1 METSMRLL
9 SFERNG
15 TATTGVRMGDEV
27 VDLSVAAPDLPRD
40 IRSLL
45 ALGPEALPGV
55 EKAAAGAGAEARYPV
70 EGLRYLTPIA
80 RPDKIIGLGKNYMKH
95 VDEMKADVQS
105 FPGMFL
111 RVPDSMVAH
120 NQPIWRPEASET
132 LDYEGELM
140 VVIGRGGRMI
150 SRDEALSHVAGYACH
165 NDGSVRAYNYIPS
178 AVTAGKNFLNTGG
191 FGPEIVTADELPPG
205 CKGLRLT
212 THVNGELRQSADI
225 AEMHWDVAHLVH
237 LMSTI
242 FTLYPGDLIATGTP
256 SGVAAGRPNPKWLVP
271 GDVVQVE
278 IEGVGILTNPIA
290 DAPRIRSDL
299 DVRLV

>member
-1 METSMRLL
+1 MRLL
-9 SFERNG
+9 SFDNHG
-15 TATTGVRMGDEV
+15 AAPGGVRIGDEV
-27 VDLSVAAPDLPRD
+27 IDLSVAAPELPRD
-40 IRSLL
+40 MISLL
-45 ALGPEALPGV
+45 AAGPDALS
-55 EKAAAGAGAEARYPV
+55 AARQAVASAGAGARRPL
-70 EGLRYLTPIA
+70 EGLRHLTPIQ

-95 VDEMKADVQS
+95 VEEMKADVQS

-111 RVPDSMVAH
+111 RVPDSLVAH
-120 NQPIWRPEASET
+120 NQPIWRPEASDT

-140 VVIGRGGRMI
+140 VVIGKGGRMI
-150 SRDEALSHVAGYACH
+150 SRKEALNHVAGYACH

-212 THVNGELRQSADI
+212 THVNGDLRQSADI

-256 SGVAAGRPNPKWLVP
+256 SGCAAGSADPQWLVP
-271 GDVVQVE
+271 GDVVRVE
-278 IEGVGILTNPIA
+278 IENVGVLTNPIV
-290 DAPRIRSDL
+290 DAPRVRGDL
-299 DVRLV
+299 DVRL

>member
-1 METSMRLL
+1 MRLL
-9 SFERNG
+9 SFDNHG
-15 TATTGVRMGDEV
+15 VAHLGVRIGDEV
-27 VDLSVAAPDLPRD
+27 IDLSVAAPELPRD
-40 IRSLL
+40 MISLL
-45 ALGPEALPGV
+45 AAGPDALS
-55 EKAAAGAGAEARYPV
+55 AARQAAASAGAGARRPL
-70 EGLRYLTPIA
+70 EGLLHRTPIA

-95 VDEMKADVQS
+95 VEEMKADVQS

-111 RVPDSMVAH
+111 RVPDSLVAH
-120 NQPIWRPEASET
+120 NQPIWRPEASDT

-140 VVIGRGGRMI
+140 VVIGTGGRMI
-150 SRDEALSHVAGYACH
+150 SREEALSHVAGYACH

-256 SGVAAGRPNPKWLVP
+256 SGCAAGSPNPQWLVP
-271 GDVVQVE
+271 GDVVRVE
-278 IEGVGILTNPIA
+278 IENVGVLTNPIV
-290 DAPRIRSDL
+290 DAPRVRGDL
-299 DVRLV
+299 DVRL

>member
-1 METSMRLL
+1 MRLL
-9 SFERNG
+9 SFELNG
-15 TATTGVRMGDEV
+15 APTAGVRLGDEV
-27 VDLSVAAPDLPRD
+27 IDLGVAAPDLPRD
-40 IRSLL
+40 LRGLL
-45 ALGPEALPGV
+45 AAGPQAL
-55 EKAAAGAGAEARYPV
+55 AAAERAAAAAPRHARHPLESV
-70 EGLRYLTPIA
+70 RHLAPIP
-80 RPDKIIGLGKNYMKH
+80 RPDKIIGLGKTYMKH
-95 VDEMKADVQS
+95 VAEMNAEASS

-111 RVPDSMVAH
+111 RAPDSMVAH
-120 NQPIWRPEASET
+120 NRPIWRPEVSDT

-150 SRDEALSHVAGYACH
+150 PRESALEHVAGYACH
-165 NDGSVRAYNYIPS
+165 NDGSIRAYNYIPS

-256 SGVAAGRPNPKWLVP
+256 SGCAAASASPRWLTP
-271 GDVVQVE
+271 GDVVRVE
-278 IEGVGILTNPIA
+278 IEGVGTLVNPIV
-290 DAPRIRSDL
+290 DAPRAGAGD
-299 DVRLV
+299 

>member
-1 METSMRLL
+1 MRLL
-9 SFERNG
+9 SFERG
-15 TATTGVRMGDEV
+15 GKAVTGVRIGDEV

-40 IRSLL
+40 IRGLL
-45 ALGPEALPGV
+45 AAGPVAVEAA
-55 EKAAAGAGAEARYPV
+55 ERAAATAGAGARRTL
-70 EGLRYLTPIA
+70 EGLRHLIPIP

-95 VDEMKADVQS
+95 VEEMTADVQA

-111 RVPDSMVAH
+111 RIPDSLVAH
-120 NQPIWRPEASET
+120 NQPIWRPEASDT
-132 LDYEGELM
+132 LDYEGELV
-140 VVIGRGGRMI
+140 VVIGKAGRMI

-178 AVTAGKNFLNTGG
+178 AVTAGKNFLHTGG

-237 LMSTI
+237 LMSPL

-256 SGVAAGRPNPKWLVP
+256 SGCAAGSPQPRWLVP
-271 GDVVQVE
+271 GDVVRIE
-278 IEGVGILTNPIA
+278 IEGVGVLVNPII
-290 DAPRIRSDL
+290 DAPRI
-299 DVRLV
+299 

>member
-1 METSMRLL
+1 MRLL
-9 SFERNG
+9 SFDNHG
-15 TATTGVRMGDEV
+15 AATLGVRISDEV
-27 VDLSVAAPDLPRD
+27 IDLSIAAPELPRD
-40 IRSLL
+40 MISLL
-45 ALGPEALPGV
+45 AAGPDALSAARQ
-55 EKAAAGAGAEARYPV
+55 AAASAGADARRPL
-70 EGLRYLTPIA
+70 EGLLHRTPIA
-80 RPDKIIGLGKNYMKH
+80 RPDKVIGLGKNYMKH
-95 VDEMKADVQS
+95 VEEMKADVQS

-111 RVPDSMVAH
+111 RVPDSLVAH
-120 NQPIWRPEASET
+120 NQPIWRPEASDT

-140 VVIGRGGRMI
+140 VVIGTGGRMI
-150 SRDEALSHVAGYACH
+150 SREEALNHVAGYACH

-256 SGVAAGRPNPKWLVP
+256 SGCAAGSPNPQWLVP
-271 GDVVQVE
+271 GDVVRVE
-278 IEGVGILTNPIA
+278 IENVGVLTNPIV
-290 DAPRIRSDL
+290 DAPRVRGDL
-299 DVRLV
+299 DVRL

>member
-1 METSMRLL
+1 M
-9 SFERNG
+9 
-15 TATTGVRMGDEV
+15 GVRISDEV
-27 VDLSVAAPDLPRD
+27 IDLSIAAPELPRD
-40 IRSLL
+40 MISLL
-45 ALGPEALPGV
+45 AAGPDALS
-55 EKAAAGAGAEARYPV
+55 AARQAAASAGAGARRPL
-70 EGLRYLTPIA
+70 EGLLHRTPIA

-95 VDEMKADVQS
+95 VEEMKADVQS

-111 RVPDSMVAH
+111 RVPDSLVAH
-120 NQPIWRPEASET
+120 NQPIWRPEASDT

-140 VVIGRGGRMI
+140 VVIGTGGRMI
-150 SRDEALSHVAGYACH
+150 SREEALNHVAGYACH

-242 FTLYPGDLIATGTP
+242 FTLYHGDLIATGTP
-256 SGVAAGRPNPKWLVP
+256 SGCAAGSPNPQWLVP
-271 GDVVQVE
+271 GDVVRVE
-278 IEGVGILTNPIA
+278 IENVGVLTNPIV
-290 DAPRIRSDL
+290 DAPRVRGDL
-299 DVRLV
+299 DVRL

>member
-1 METSMRLL
+1 MRLL
-9 SFERNG
+9 SFELDG
-15 TATTGVRMGDEV
+15 KAVTGVRIGDEV

-40 IRSLL
+40 IRGLL
-45 ALGPEALPGV
+45 AAGPGALEAA
-55 EKAAAGAGAEARYPV
+55 ERAAAAAGAGARRPLA
-70 EGLRYLTPIA
+70 GLRHLTPIP

-95 VDEMKADVQS
+95 IEEMKADVQA

-111 RVPDSMVAH
+111 RIPDSLVAH
-120 NQPIWRPEASET
+120 NQPIWRPEASDT

-140 VVIGRGGRMI
+140 VVIGKAGRMI

-212 THVNGELRQSADI
+212 THVNGELRQSADV

-237 LMSTI
+237 LMSTL

-256 SGVAAGRPNPKWLVP
+256 SGCAAGSAQPRWLVP
-271 GDVVQVE
+271 GDLVRVE
-278 IEGVGILTNPIA
+278 IEGVGVLVNPVI
-290 DAPRIRSDL
+290 DAPRIRTDL
-299 DVRLV
+299 DVRL

>member
-1 METSMRLL
+1 MRLL
-9 SFERNG
+9 SFELDG
-15 TATTGVRMGDEV
+15 KAVTGVRIGDEV

-40 IRSLL
+40 IRGLL
-45 ALGPEALPGV
+45 AAGPGV
-55 EKAAAGAGAEARYPV
+55 LEAAERAAAAAGTGARRPLA
-70 EGLRYLTPIA
+70 GLRHLTPIP

-95 VDEMKADVQS
+95 VEEMKADVQA

-111 RVPDSMVAH
+111 RIPDSLVAH
-120 NQPIWRPEASET
+120 NQPIWRPEASDT

-140 VVIGRGGRMI
+140 VVIGKAGRMI

-212 THVNGELRQSADI
+212 THVNGELRQSADV

-237 LMSTI
+237 LMSTL

-256 SGVAAGRPNPKWLVP
+256 SGCAAGSAQPRWLVP
-271 GDVVQVE
+271 GDLVRVE
-278 IEGVGILTNPIA
+278 IEGVGVLVNPII
-290 DAPRIRSDL
+290 DAPRIRTDL
-299 DVRLV
+299 DVRL

>member
-1 METSMRLL
+1 MRLL
-9 SFERNG
+9 SFELNSV
-15 TATTGVRMGDEV
+15 ATTGVRLGDEV

-45 ALGPEALPGV
+45 AAGPDALL
-55 EKAAAGAGAEARYPV
+55 AAKRAASDSGADARHPL
-70 EGLRYLTPIA
+70 EGLRHLTPIA

-95 VDEMKADVQS
+95 VEEMKADTQK

-111 RVPDSMVAH
+111 RTHDSMVAH
-120 NQPIWRPEASET
+120 NQPIWRPEASDT

-140 VVIGRGGRMI
+140 IVIGRGGRMI
-150 SRDEALSHVAGYACH
+150 SRDEALSHVAGYTCH

-212 THVNGELRQSADI
+212 THVNGDLRQSADI

-256 SGVAAGRPNPKWLVP
+256 SGVAAGSPNPKWLVP
-271 GDVVQVE
+271 GDVVRVE
-278 IEGVGILTNPIA
+278 IEGVGVLTNPII
-290 DAPRIRSDL
+290 DAPRIRTDL

>member
-1 METSMRLL
+1 MRLL
-9 SFERNG
+9 SFELNG
-15 TATTGVRMGDEV
+15 EATLGVRIDDEV
-27 VDLSVAAPDLPRD
+27 VNLAVAAPVLPRD

-45 ALGPEALPGV
+45 AAGPAAL
-55 EKAAAGAGAEARYPV
+55 AAAEQAAASAGRDARHPL
-70 EGLRYLTPIA
+70 EGLRHLTPIP

-95 VDEMKADVQS
+95 VAEMKAEVQA

-111 RVPDSMVAH
+111 RIADSMVAH
-120 NQPIWRPEASET
+120 NQPIWRPEASDT

-150 SRDEALSHVAGYACH
+150 SREEALSHVAGYACH

-212 THVNGELRQSADI
+212 THVNGDLRQSADI

-256 SGVAAGRPNPKWLVP
+256 SGCAAGSPNPRWLVP
-271 GDVVQVE
+271 GDVVRVE
-278 IEGVGILTNPIA
+278 IEGLGVLVNPVI
-290 DAPRIRSDL
+290 DAPRVRSDL
-299 DVRLV
+299 DVRL

>member
-1 METSMRLL
+1 MRLL
-9 SFERNG
+9 SFDNHG
-15 TATTGVRMGDEV
+15 AATVGVRISDEV
-27 VDLSVAAPDLPRD
+27 IDLSIAAPELPRD
-40 IRSLL
+40 MISLL
-45 ALGPEALPGV
+45 AAGPDALS
-55 EKAAAGAGAEARYPV
+55 AARQAAASAGAGARRPL
-70 EGLRYLTPIA
+70 EGLLHRTPIA

-95 VDEMKADVQS
+95 VEEMKADVQS

-111 RVPDSMVAH
+111 RVPDSLVAH
-120 NQPIWRPEASET
+120 NQPIWRPEASDT

-140 VVIGRGGRMI
+140 VVIGTGGRMI
-150 SRDEALSHVAGYACH
+150 SREEALNHVAGYACH

-256 SGVAAGRPNPKWLVP
+256 SGCAAGSPNPQWLVP
-271 GDVVQVE
+271 GEVVRIE
-278 IEGVGILTNPIA
+278 IENVGVLTNPIV
-290 DAPRIRSDL
+290 DAPRVRGDL
-299 DVRLV
+299 DVRL

>member
-1 METSMRLL
+1 MRLL
-9 SFERNG
+9 SFDNHG
-15 TATTGVRMGDEV
+15 AATVGVRISDEV
-27 VDLSVAAPDLPRD
+27 IDLSIAAPELPRD
-40 IRSLL
+40 MISLL
-45 ALGPEALPGV
+45 AAGPDALS
-55 EKAAAGAGAEARYPV
+55 AARQAAASAGAGARRPL
-70 EGLRYLTPIA
+70 EGLLHRTPIA

-95 VDEMKADVQS
+95 VEEMKADVQS

-111 RVPDSMVAH
+111 RVPDSLVAH
-120 NQPIWRPEASET
+120 NQPIWRPEASDT

-140 VVIGRGGRMI
+140 VVIGTGGRMI
-150 SRDEALSHVAGYACH
+150 SREEALNHVAGYACH

-256 SGVAAGRPNPKWLVP
+256 SGCAAGSPNPQWLVP
-271 GDVVQVE
+271 GDVVRVE
-278 IEGVGILTNPIA
+278 IENVGCLTNPIV
-290 DAPRIRSDL
+290 DAPRVRDDL
-299 DVRLV
+299 DVRL

>member
-1 METSMRLL
+1 MRLL
-9 SFERNG
+9 SFDLNG
-15 TATTGVRMGDEV
+15 APTAGVRLGDEV
-27 VDLSVAAPDLPRD
+27 IDLGVAAPDLPRD
-40 IRSLL
+40 LRGLL
-45 ALGPEALPGV
+45 AAGPQAL
-55 EKAAAGAGAEARYPV
+55 AAAERAAAAAPGHARHPLESV
-70 EGLRYLTPIA
+70 RHLVPIP
-80 RPDKIIGLGKNYMKH
+80 RPDKIIGLGKTYMKH
-95 VDEMKADVQS
+95 VAEMNAEAS
-105 FPGMFL
+105 TFPGMFL
-111 RVPDSMVAH
+111 RAPDSMVAH
-120 NQPIWRPEASET
+120 NRPIWRPEVSDT

-150 SRDEALSHVAGYACH
+150 PRESALEHVAGYACH

-191 FGPEIVTADELPPG
+191 LGPEIVTADELPPG

-256 SGVAAGRPNPKWLVP
+256 SGCAAASASPQWLTP
-271 GDVVQVE
+271 GDVVRVE
-278 IEGVGILTNPIA
+278 IEGVGTLVNPIV
-290 DAPRIRSDL
+290 DAPRAGAGDQG
-299 DVRLV
+299 

>member
-1 METSMRLL
+1 MRLL
-9 SFERNG
+9 SFDNHG
-15 TATTGVRMGDEV
+15 AATVGVRISDEV
-27 VDLSVAAPDLPRD
+27 IDLSIAAPELPRD
-40 IRSLL
+40 MISLL
-45 ALGPEALPGV
+45 AAGPDALS
-55 EKAAAGAGAEARYPV
+55 AARQAAASAGAGARRPL
-70 EGLRYLTPIA
+70 EGLLHRTPIA

-95 VDEMKADVQS
+95 VEEMKADVQS

-111 RVPDSMVAH
+111 RVPDSLVAH
-120 NQPIWRPEASET
+120 NQPIWRPEASDT

-140 VVIGRGGRMI
+140 VVIGKGGRMI
-150 SRDEALSHVAGYACH
+150 SREEALNHVAGYACH

-256 SGVAAGRPNPKWLVP
+256 SGCAAGSPNPQWLVP
-271 GDVVQVE
+271 GDVVRVE
-278 IEGVGILTNPIA
+278 IENVGVLTNPIV
-290 DAPRIRSDL
+290 DAPRVRGDL
-299 DVRLV
+299 DVRL

>member
-1 METSMRLL
+1 MRLL
-9 SFERNG
+9 SFDKHG
-15 TATTGVRMGDEV
+15 SATVGVRIDDEV
-27 VDLSVAAPDLPRD
+27 IDLSVAAPELPRD
-40 IRSLL
+40 MIALL
-45 ALGPEALPGV
+45 AAGPDALS
-55 EKAAAGAGAEARYPV
+55 AAKQAAASAGAGARRPV
-70 EGLRYLTPIA
+70 EGLRHLTPIQ

-95 VDEMKADVQS
+95 VEEMKADVQS

-111 RVPDSMVAH
+111 RVPDSLVAH
-120 NQPIWRPEASET
+120 NQPIWRPEASDT

-140 VVIGRGGRMI
+140 VVIGKGGRMI
-150 SRDEALSHVAGYACH
+150 SREEALNHVAGYACH

-212 THVNGELRQSADI
+212 THVNGDLRQSADI

-256 SGVAAGRPNPKWLVP
+256 SGCAAGSPNPQWLVP
-271 GDVVQVE
+271 GDVVRVE
-278 IEGVGILTNPIA
+278 IENVGVLTNPIV
-290 DAPRIRSDL
+290 DAPRVRGDL
-299 DVRLV
+299 DVRL

>member
-1 METSMRLL
+1 MRLL
-9 SFERNG
+9 SFDLNG
-15 TATTGVRMGDEV
+15 APTAGVRLGDEV
-27 VDLSVAAPDLPRD
+27 IDLGVAAPDLPRD
-40 IRSLL
+40 LRGLL
-45 ALGPEALPGV
+45 AAGPQAL
-55 EKAAAGAGAEARYPV
+55 AAAERAAAAALGHARHPLESV
-70 EGLRYLTPIA
+70 RHLVPIP
-80 RPDKIIGLGKNYMKH
+80 RPDKIIGLGKTYMKH
-95 VDEMKADVQS
+95 VAEMNAEAS
-105 FPGMFL
+105 TFPGMFL
-111 RVPDSMVAH
+111 RAPDSMVAH
-120 NQPIWRPEASET
+120 NRPIWRPEVSDT

-150 SRDEALSHVAGYACH
+150 PRESALEHVAGYACH

-191 FGPEIVTADELPPG
+191 LGPEIVTADELPPG

-256 SGVAAGRPNPKWLVP
+256 SGCAAASASPQWLTP
-271 GDVVQVE
+271 GDVVRVE
-278 IEGVGILTNPIA
+278 IEGVGTLVNPIV
-290 DAPRIRSDL
+290 DAPRAGAGDQG
-299 DVRLV
+299 

>member
-1 METSMRLL
+1 
-9 SFERNG
+9 
-15 TATTGVRMGDEV
+15 VRIGDEV
-27 VDLSVAAPDLPRD
+27 IDLSVAAPELPRS
-40 IRSLL
+40 IRTLL
-45 ALGPEALPGV
+45 TAGPDAL
-55 EKAAAGAGAEARYPV
+55 AAAERAANSARDNA
-70 EGLRYLTPIA
+70 RHPIVGVRHLVPIP

-95 VDEMKADVQS
+95 VEEMKADAQP

-111 RVPDSMVAH
+111 RVPDSLVAH
-120 NQPIWRPEASET
+120 NCPIWRPEASHT

-140 VVIGRGGRMI
+140 VVIGKAGRMI
-150 SRDEALSHVAGYACH
+150 SREEALSHVAGYACH

-212 THVNGELRQSADI
+212 TQVNGDLRQSADI

-256 SGVAAGRPNPKWLVP
+256 SGCAAGSANPKWLEP

>member
-1 METSMRLL
+1 MRLL
-9 SFERNG
+9 SFDNHG
-15 TATTGVRMGDEV
+15 AATVGVRISDEV
-27 VDLSVAAPDLPRD
+27 IDLSIAAPELPRD
-40 IRSLL
+40 MISLL
-45 ALGPEALPGV
+45 AAGPDALS
-55 EKAAAGAGAEARYPV
+55 AARQAAASAGAGARRPL
-70 EGLRYLTPIA
+70 EGLLHRTPIA

-95 VDEMKADVQS
+95 VEEMKADVQS

-111 RVPDSMVAH
+111 RVPDSLVAH
-120 NQPIWRPEASET
+120 NQPIWRPEASDT

-140 VVIGRGGRMI
+140 VVIGTGGRMI
-150 SRDEALSHVAGYACH
+150 SREEALNHVAGYACH

-256 SGVAAGRPNPKWLVP
+256 SGCAAGSPNPQWLVP
-271 GDVVQVE
+271 GDVVRVE
-278 IEGVGILTNPIA
+278 IENVGVLTNPIV
-290 DAPRIRSDL
+290 DAPRVRGDL
-299 DVRLV
+299 DVRL

>member
-1 METSMRLL
+1 MRLL
-9 SFERNG
+9 SFELNG
-15 TATTGVRMGDEV
+15 LATVGVRIADEV

-40 IRSLL
+40 IRALL
-45 ALGPEALPGV
+45 AAGPEAL
-55 EKAAAGAGAEARYPV
+55 AAADRAVTSAGADARYPL
-70 EGLRYLTPIA
+70 EGLHYLLPIP

-95 VDEMKADVQS
+95 VEEMKADVQS

-111 RVPDSMVAH
+111 RVPDSLVAH
-120 NQPIWRPEASET
+120 NQPIWRPEASDT

-150 SRDEALSHVAGYACH
+150 SREEALSHVAGYACH

-205 CKGLRLT
+205 CKGLRLS

-256 SGVAAGRPNPKWLVP
+256 SGVAASVPNPKWLVP
-271 GDVVQVE
+271 GDVVRVE
-278 IEGVGILTNPIA
+278 IEGVGVLVNPIV
-290 DAPRIRSDL
+290 DAPRVRTDL
-299 DVRLV
+299 DVRL

>member
-1 METSMRLL
+1 MRLL
-9 SFERNG
+9 SFELDG
-15 TATTGVRMGDEV
+15 VATTGVRIADEV
-27 VDLSVAAPDLPRD
+27 VNLAVAAPTLPRD

-45 ALGPEALPGV
+45 AAGPDAL
-55 EKAAAGAGAEARYPV
+55 AAARAAASSAGASARHPL
-70 EGLRYLTPIA
+70 EGLRHLIPIP

-95 VDEMKADVQS
+95 VEEMKADVQS

-111 RVPDSMVAH
+111 RVPDSLVAH
-120 NQPIWRPEASET
+120 NQPIWRPEASHT

-140 VVIGRGGRMI
+140 IVIGKGGRMI

-205 CKGLRLT
+205 AKGLRLT
-212 THVNGELRQSADI
+212 THVNGDLRQSADI

-256 SGVAAGRPNPKWLVP
+256 SGCAAGSPNPHWLVP
-271 GDVVQVE
+271 GDVVRVE
-278 IEGVGILTNPIA
+278 IEGVGVLVNPIV
-290 DAPRIRSDL
+290 DALRIRTDL
-299 DVRLV
+299 DVRL

>member
-1 METSMRLL
+1 MRLL
-9 SFERNG
+9 SFDNQGAARV
-15 TATTGVRMGDEV
+15 GVRIGDEV
-27 VDLSVAAPDLPRD
+27 IDLSVAAPELPRD
-40 IRSLL
+40 MISLL
-45 ALGPEALPGV
+45 AAGPDALS
-55 EKAAAGAGAEARYPV
+55 AARQAAASAGAGARRPL
-70 EGLRYLTPIA
+70 EGLLHRTPIA

-95 VDEMKADVQS
+95 VEEMKADVQS

-111 RVPDSMVAH
+111 RVPDSLVAH
-120 NQPIWRPEASET
+120 NQPIWRPEASDT

-140 VVIGRGGRMI
+140 VVIGKGGRMI
-150 SRDEALSHVAGYACH
+150 SREEALSHVAGYACH

-212 THVNGELRQSADI
+212 THVNGILRQSADI

-256 SGVAAGRPNPKWLVP
+256 SGCAAGSPNPKWLVP
-271 GDVVQVE
+271 GDVVRVE
-278 IEGVGILTNPIA
+278 IENVGCLTNPIV
-290 DAPRIRSDL
+290 DAPRVRDDL
-299 DVRLV
+299 DVRL

>member
-1 METSMRLL
+1 MRLL
-9 SFERNG
+9 SFELNG
-15 TATTGVRMGDEV
+15 VATTGVRLGDEV

-45 ALGPEALPGV
+45 AAGPDALRAA
-55 EKAAAGAGAEARYPV
+55 EKAASAAGADARHPL
-70 EGLRYLTPIA
+70 ESLRHLTPIA

-95 VDEMKADVQS
+95 VEEMKADTQK

-111 RVPDSMVAH
+111 RTRDSMVAH
-120 NQPIWRPEASET
+120 NQPIWRPEASDT

-140 VVIGRGGRMI
+140 IVIGRGGRMI

-212 THVNGELRQSADI
+212 THVNGDLRQSADI

-256 SGVAAGRPNPKWLVP
+256 SGVAAGSPNPQWLVP
-271 GDVVQVE
+271 GDMVRVE
-278 IEGVGILTNPIA
+278 IEGVGVLTNPII
-290 DAPRIRSDL
+290 DAPRVRNDL

>member
-1 METSMRLL
+1 
-9 SFERNG
+9 
-15 TATTGVRMGDEV
+15 
-27 VDLSVAAPDLPRD
+27 
-40 IRSLL
+40 
-45 ALGPEALPGV
+45 
-55 EKAAAGAGAEARYPV
+55 
-70 EGLRYLTPIA
+70 
-80 RPDKIIGLGKNYMKH
+80 MKH
-95 VDEMKADVQS
+95 VEEMKADVQS

-111 RVPDSMVAH
+111 RVPDSLVAH
-120 NQPIWRPEASET
+120 NQPIWRPEASDT

-140 VVIGRGGRMI
+140 VVIGKGGRLI
-150 SRDEALSHVAGYACH
+150 SREEALSHVAGYACH

-212 THVNGELRQSADI
+212 THVNGDLRQSADI

-256 SGVAAGRPNPKWLVP
+256 SGCAAGSADPQWLVP
-271 GDVVQVE
+271 GDVVRVE
-278 IEGVGILTNPIA
+278 IENVGVLTNPIV
-290 DAPRIRSDL
+290 DAPRVRGDL
-299 DVRLV
+299 DVRL

>member
-1 METSMRLL
+1 MRLL
-9 SFERNG
+9 SFDVEG
-15 TATTGVRMGDEV
+15 VATVGVRIGEEV
-27 VDLSVAAPDLPRD
+27 VDLSVAAPRLPRD

-45 ALGPEALPGV
+45 AAGPEAM
-55 EKAAAGAGAEARYPV
+55 AAAESAVASADSRARRPL
-70 EGLRYLTPIA
+70 ETIRHLTPIP

-95 VDEMKADVQS
+95 VAEMKAETQA

-111 RVPDSMVAH
+111 RIPDSMVAH
-120 NQPIWRPEASET
+120 NQPIWRPEASPT

-140 VVIGRGGRMI
+140 VVIGKGGRMI
-150 SRDEALSHVAGYACH
+150 SREEALSHVAGYACH

-225 AEMHWDVAHLVH
+225 AEMHWDVAHLIH

-256 SGVAAGRPNPKWLVP
+256 SGVAASSPDPHWLVP
-271 GDVVQVE
+271 GDVVRVE
-278 IEGVGILTNPIA
+278 IEGVGALVNPIV
-290 DAPRIRSDL
+290 DAPRVRSDL
-299 DVRLV
+299 DVRL

>member
-1 METSMRLL
+1 MRLL
-9 SFERNG
+9 SFELNG
-15 TATTGVRMGDEV
+15 VATTGVRLGDEV

-45 ALGPEALPGV
+45 AAGPDALR
-55 EKAAAGAGAEARYPV
+55 AAERAASAAGAEARHPL
-70 EGLRYLTPIA
+70 EGLCHLTPIA

-95 VDEMKADVQS
+95 VEEMKADTQK

-111 RVPDSMVAH
+111 RTPDSMVAH
-120 NQPIWRPEASET
+120 NQPIWRPEASDT

-140 VVIGRGGRMI
+140 IVIGRGGRMI

-212 THVNGELRQSADI
+212 THVNGDLRQSADI

-256 SGVAAGRPNPKWLVP
+256 SGVAAGSPDPQWLVP
-271 GDVVQVE
+271 GDVVRVE
-278 IEGVGILTNPIA
+278 IEGVGVLTNPII
-290 DAPRIRSDL
+290 DAPRVRSDL

>member
-1 METSMRLL
+1 MRLL
-9 SFERNG
+9 SFDNQGAARV
-15 TATTGVRMGDEV
+15 GVRIGDEV
-27 VDLSVAAPDLPRD
+27 IDLSVAAPELPRD
-40 IRSLL
+40 MISLL
-45 ALGPEALPGV
+45 AAGPDALSAASQ
-55 EKAAAGAGAEARYPV
+55 AAASAGAEARRPL
-70 EGLRYLTPIA
+70 EGLLHRTPIA

-95 VDEMKADVQS
+95 VEEMKADVQS

-111 RVPDSMVAH
+111 RVPDSLVAH
-120 NQPIWRPEASET
+120 NQPIWRPEASDT

-140 VVIGRGGRMI
+140 VVIGKGGRMI
-150 SRDEALSHVAGYACH
+150 SREEALSHVAGYACH

-256 SGVAAGRPNPKWLVP
+256 SGCAAGSPNPKWLVP
-271 GDVVQVE
+271 GDVVRVE
-278 IEGVGILTNPIA
+278 IENVGCLTNPIV
-290 DAPRIRSDL
+290 DAPRVRDDL
-299 DVRLV
+299 DVRL

>member
-1 METSMRLL
+1 MRLL
-9 SFERNG
+9 SFDNHG
-15 TATTGVRMGDEV
+15 AATVGVRISDEV
-27 VDLSVAAPDLPRD
+27 IDLSIAAPELPRD
-40 IRSLL
+40 MISLL
-45 ALGPEALPGV
+45 AAGPDALS
-55 EKAAAGAGAEARYPV
+55 AARQAAASAGAGARRPL
-70 EGLRYLTPIA
+70 EGLLHRTPIA

-95 VDEMKADVQS
+95 VEEMKADVQS

-111 RVPDSMVAH
+111 RVPDSLVAH
-120 NQPIWRPEASET
+120 NQPIWRPEASDT

-140 VVIGRGGRMI
+140 VVIGTGGRMI
-150 SRDEALSHVAGYACH
+150 SREEALNHVAGYACH

-256 SGVAAGRPNPKWLVP
+256 SGCAAGSPNPQWLVP
-271 GDVVQVE
+271 GDVVRVE
-278 IEGVGILTNPIA
+278 IENVGVLTNPIV
-290 DAPRIRSDL
+290 DAPMVRGDL
-299 DVRLV
+299 DVRL

>member
-1 METSMRLL
+1 MRLL
-9 SFERNG
+9 SFDKHG
-15 TATTGVRMGDEV
+15 AATVGVRIDDEV
-27 VDLSVAAPDLPRD
+27 IDLSVAAPELPRD
-40 IRSLL
+40 MIALL
-45 ALGPEALPGV
+45 AAGPDALSAASQ
-55 EKAAAGAGAEARYPV
+55 AAASSGAGARRPL
-70 EGLRYLTPIA
+70 EGLRHLTPIP

-95 VDEMKADVQS
+95 VEEMKADVQS

-111 RVPDSMVAH
+111 RVPDSLVAH
-120 NQPIWRPEASET
+120 NQPIWRPEASDT

-140 VVIGRGGRMI
+140 VVIGKGGRLI
-150 SRDEALSHVAGYACH
+150 SREEALSHVAGYACH

-212 THVNGELRQSADI
+212 THVNGDLRQSADI

-256 SGVAAGRPNPKWLVP
+256 SGCAAGSADPQWLVP
-271 GDVVQVE
+271 GDVVRVE
-278 IEGVGILTNPIA
+278 IENVGVLTNPIV
-290 DAPRIRSDL
+290 DAPRVRGDL
-299 DVRLV
+299 DVRL

>member
-1 METSMRLL
+1 MRLL
-9 SFERNG
+9 SFDLNG
-15 TATTGVRMGDEV
+15 APTAGVRLGDEV
-27 VDLSVAAPDLPRD
+27 IDLGVAAPDLPRD
-40 IRSLL
+40 LRGLL
-45 ALGPEALPGV
+45 GGGPLAGGAADR
-55 EKAAAGAGAEARYPV
+55 AAAAAPGHARHPLESV
-70 EGLRYLTPIA
+70 RHLVPIP
-80 RPDKIIGLGKNYMKH
+80 RPDKIIGLGKTYMKH
-95 VDEMKADVQS
+95 VAEMNAEAS
-105 FPGMFL
+105 TFPGMFL
-111 RVPDSMVAH
+111 RAPDSMVAH
-120 NQPIWRPEASET
+120 NRPIWRPEVSDT

-150 SRDEALSHVAGYACH
+150 PRESALEHVAGYACH

-191 FGPEIVTADELPPG
+191 LGPEIVTADELPPG

-256 SGVAAGRPNPKWLVP
+256 SGCAAASASPQWLTP
-271 GDVVQVE
+271 GDVVRVE
-278 IEGVGILTNPIA
+278 IEGVGTLVNPIV
-290 DAPRIRSDL
+290 DAPRAGAGDQG
-299 DVRLV
+299 

>member
-1 METSMRLL
+1 MRHL
-9 SFERNG
+9 
-15 TATTGVRMGDEV
+15 V
-27 VDLSVAAPDLPRD
+27 
-40 IRSLL
+40 
-45 ALGPEALPGV
+45 
-55 EKAAAGAGAEARYPV
+55 
-70 EGLRYLTPIA
+70 PIP
-80 RPDKIIGLGKNYMKH
+80 RPDKIIGLGKTYMKH
-95 VDEMKADVQS
+95 VAEMNAEAS
-105 FPGMFL
+105 TFPGMFL
-111 RVPDSMVAH
+111 RAPDSMVAH
-120 NQPIWRPEASET
+120 NRPIWRPEVSDT

-150 SRDEALSHVAGYACH
+150 PRESALEHVAGYACH

-191 FGPEIVTADELPPG
+191 LGPEIVTADELPPG

-256 SGVAAGRPNPKWLVP
+256 SGCAAASASPQWLTP
-271 GDVVQVE
+271 GDVVRVE
-278 IEGVGILTNPIA
+278 IEGVGTLVNPIV
-290 DAPRIRSDL
+290 DAPRAGAGDQG
-299 DVRLV
+299 

>member
-1 METSMRLL
+1 MRLL
-9 SFERNG
+9 SFDNHG
-15 TATTGVRMGDEV
+15 AATLGVRISDEV
-27 VDLSVAAPDLPRD
+27 IDLSIAAPELPRD
-40 IRSLL
+40 MISLL
-45 ALGPEALPGV
+45 AAGPDALS
-55 EKAAAGAGAEARYPV
+55 AARQAAASAGAGARRPL
-70 EGLRYLTPIA
+70 EGLLHRTPIA

-95 VDEMKADVQS
+95 VEEMKADVQS

-111 RVPDSMVAH
+111 RVPDSLVAH
-120 NQPIWRPEASET
+120 NQPIWRPEASDT

-140 VVIGRGGRMI
+140 VVIGTGGRMI
-150 SRDEALSHVAGYACH
+150 SREEALNHVAGYACH

-256 SGVAAGRPNPKWLVP
+256 SGCAAGSPNPQWLVP
-271 GDVVQVE
+271 GDVVRVE
-278 IEGVGILTNPIA
+278 IENVGVLTNPIV
-290 DAPRIRSDL
+290 DAPRVRGDL
-299 DVRLV
+299 DVRL